1 MGTLIGISSP
11 QVQLRQNRSLLLF
24 LASISSLS
32 GLLLWS
38 ASPFAL
44 NNPKDKV
51 QVVLRYLS
59 LFTSLSC
66 GVTAIACG
74 NQLQKINPLV
84 KAIETAEK
92 NDFLEQ
98 LAVSQYQQ
106 QQYWQQK
113 ALAPT
118 QLQTLSPPLSDQVQ
132 PESADALSE
141 SLSTTSTNEL
151 PTSTNSEVT
160 GSEHFRSLYK
170 SVSLLKEQG
179 LSDTKLVEEV
189 LGMGGR
195 KFNEGKQ
202 MLDALL
208 QLGQSQGW

>member
-11 QVQLRQNRSLLLF
+11 QVQLRQNRSMLLLIAT
-24 LASISSLS
+24 ASSIT

-59 LFTSLSC
+59 LFGSLSC
-66 GVTAIACG
+66 GVTAIVCG
-74 NQLQKINPLV
+74 NQLQRISPLV
-84 KAIETAEK
+84 KAIETAER

-106 QQYWQQK
+106 QQQWQQM

-118 QLQTLSPPLSDQVQ
+118 QLQQFPVAVQAEPVDQG
-132 PESADALSE
+132 
-141 SLSTTSTNEL
+141 STTSADPL
-151 PTSTNSEVT
+151 PTSQNSEVT
-160 GSEHFRSLYK
+160 GSEHFRSLWK

-179 LSDTKLVEEV
+179 ISDTKIIEEV
-189 LGMGGR
+189 LGMSGR

-202 MLDALL
+202 MLDVLL
-208 QLGQSQGW
+208 QLGEQQGW

>member
-11 QVQLRQNRSLLLF
+11 QVQLRQNRSMLLF
-24 LASISSLS
+24 IASISSLS

>member
-11 QVQLRQNRSLLLF
+11 QVQLRQNRSMLLLI
-24 LASISSLS
+24 ASISSIS

-66 GVTAIACG
+66 GVTAIVCG

-106 QQYWQQK
+106 QQQWQQM

-118 QLQTLSPPLSDQVQ
+118 QLQPVSMAVQ
-132 PESADALSE
+132 PESSDQGSATSVDA
-141 SLSTTSTNEL
+141 L
-151 PTSTNSEVT
+151 PTSQNSKVT
-160 GSEHFRSLYK
+160 GSEHFRSLWK

-179 LSDTKLVEEV
+179 ISDTKIIEEV
-189 LGMGGR
+189 LGMSGR
-195 KFNEGKQ
+195 KFTEGKQ
-202 MLDALL
+202 MLEALL
-208 QLGQSQGW
+208 QLGQSEGW

>member
-1 MGTLIGISSP
+1 M
-11 QVQLRQNRSLLLF
+11 LLLIAT
-24 LASISSLS
+24 ASSIS

-44 NNPKDKV
+44 SNPKDKV

-59 LFTSLSC
+59 LFGSLSC
-66 GVTAIACG
+66 GVTAIVCG

-84 KAIETAEK
+84 KAIETAER

-106 QQYWQQK
+106 QQHWQQQ

-118 QLQTLSPPLSDQVQ
+118 TRPPIQVNQVVDSSPD
-132 PESADALSE
+132 
-141 SLSTTSTNEL
+141 STDDTQL
-151 PTSTNSEVT
+151 PTSQSPEVN

-170 SVSLLKEQG
+170 SVSLLKVQG
-179 LSDTKLVEEV
+179 VSDTEIIESV
-189 LGMGGR
+189 LGLGGR
-195 KFNEGKQ
+195 RFNEGKQ
-202 MLDALL
+202 ALESL
-208 QLGQSQGW
+208 IQLGQQQGW